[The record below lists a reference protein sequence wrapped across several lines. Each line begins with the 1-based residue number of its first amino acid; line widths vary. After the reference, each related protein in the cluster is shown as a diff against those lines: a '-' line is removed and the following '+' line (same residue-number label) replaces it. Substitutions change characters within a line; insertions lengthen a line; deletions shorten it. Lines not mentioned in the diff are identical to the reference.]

1 VRKGWE
7 LSKVMSSPFIESMPA
22 EDKNIQLGQF
32 CGAGSFGRVYKARW
46 AACGR
51 SVLLQT
57 LQR

>member
-1 VRKGWE
+1 VRQPLGVRKGWE

-46 AACGR
+46 A
-51 SVLLQT
+51 S
-57 LQR
+57 